1 MFMQPCGFAY
11 NVQPMFKYCKMP
23 NAFDCEALMIHDPGR
38 WLMVKFGCWVEAH
51 GSHCHLGPQLLH

>member
-38 WLMVKFGCWVEAH
+38 
-51 GSHCHLGPQLLH
+51 